1 VSSLWL
7 ALFWVSVATVFYA
20 YLGYPLLLAALTRRA
35 PLSPDNDDLPTV
47 DVLIAAY
54 NEAGC
59 ILEKLHNT
67 LALDYPTERLS
78 ITVVADG
85 STDAT
90 PELVRGLREKRV
102 HLIYQPEREGKG
114 AALTRALPYLN
125 GEVVLFTDANCLLSP
140 DTARLVVRH
149 FADSRVGG
157 VSGAKRIRTRGLDPV
172 GEGIYWRYE
181 SWVKELDGR
190 FGSVMGAPGEIWAA
204 RREAYEAPP
213 ADIVLEDFYASMDIV
228 ARGWRVA
235 YEPAAL
241 SFEESS
247 PSLSAE
253 FERRSRNAAGGF
265 QAVRRLQQVWRSGP
279 RTVFQY
285 VSHRILR
292 WVVVPPMLAL
302 LPLWTL
308 FLLPRPFFSV
318 CLALEAAFAV
328 AALLGWAG
336 SARRQSAGWLAPP
349 FGVALLNASALAGA
363 LRYLR
368 GQTTVL
374 WRRVRP

>member
-1 VSSLWL
+1 VSALWL
-7 ALFWVSVATVFYA
+7 ALFWVSVATIAYA
-20 YLGYPLLLAALTRRA
+20 YLGYPLLLAGLTRRRQVSSECGD
-35 PLSPDNDDLPTV
+35 PPTV

-59 ILEKLHNT
+59 ILEKLRNT
-67 LALDYPTERLS
+67 LALDYPPERLS

-90 PELVRGLREKRV
+90 PELARGLRESRV
-102 HLIYQPEREGKG
+102 RLMYRPEREGKG
-114 AALTRALPYLN
+114 AALARAMPSLR
-125 GEVVLFTDANCLLSP
+125 GEIVLFTDANCLLSP
-140 DTARLVVRH
+140 DTARLVAGH
-149 FADSRVGG
+149 FADPRVGA
-157 VSGAKRIRTRGLDPV
+157 VSGAKRVGAPARDPA
-172 GEGIYWRYE
+172 GDGRYWHYE

-204 RREAYEAPP
+204 RREAYVAPP

-228 ARGWRVA
+228 ARRWRVA
-235 YEPAAL
+235 YAPAAL
-241 SFEESS
+241 SFEEPS

-285 VSHRILR
+285 VSHRVLR

-308 FLLPRPFFSV
+308 LLLPRPFFSA
-318 CLALEAAFAV
+318 CLALEAAFTAT
-328 AALLGWAG
+328 ALLGWAR
-336 SARRQSAGWLAPP
+336 SARHRPAGWLALPL
-349 FGVALLNASALAGA
+349 GVALLNASALAGA
-363 LRYLR
+363 VRYLR

-374 WRRVRP
+374 WQRVRP